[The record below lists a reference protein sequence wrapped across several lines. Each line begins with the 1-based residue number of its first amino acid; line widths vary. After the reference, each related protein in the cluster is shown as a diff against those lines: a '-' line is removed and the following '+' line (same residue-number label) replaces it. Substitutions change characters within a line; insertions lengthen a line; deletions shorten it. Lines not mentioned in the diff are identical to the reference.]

1 MSAAIADPTVNRRT
15 LSVSLIIAA
24 GCLLGVMLMTDL
36 LSGSGNSLAK
46 LARALAVTGAL
57 AGFLNPRLG
66 LYLLVLSTAYLDLLK
81 RMLVFYDRPTMID
94 LFYVLGVAP
103 LILAGVTTGVIVGGL
118 FGKFE
123 LRSIHWKLLG
133 FALLYNL
140 IAALAAFS
148 ESGPMSAAATVANQS
163 FYSLLIFVVPALF
176 QKIEEFWKLVR
187 FALWIFV
194 PVALYAIYQSIYG
207 LSMFEVAYLKSG
219 LTIMVKELDDVR
231 PRPFSTLSS
240 CGALGFVSATL
251 CVLAL
256 APFVAG
262 KNFPGVGRHR
272 NVYLLLALLFFAATA
287 VSLVRS
293 ANIVWLIA
301 LPALFLLVD
310 RRRTKLFYASCVGV
324 FMTLVMASN
333 WFQKMLPVWDSYLVK
348 STPFLLQATRIQ
360 TFGDRLHSYNQLKNP
375 DNYSLFGLSHEVPTH
390 DSITSAL
397 VRHGAVPVL
406 ILAVIVIVALVKVHG
421 RLQQLENP
429 SERRLAALFLGTV
442 AAIFAG
448 GALFGEV
455 FGIFPINTYW
465 WMIMGAAMSMTLAR
479 APRAA
484 GQESPAATTA
494 AEPVPLAV
502 PPRKR
507 GIPFGIRTT
516 EPQVGGV

>member
-1 MSAAIADPTVNRRT
+1 MNAAIADPTVNRRT

-46 LARALAVTGAL
+46 LARALAVAGAL
-57 AGFLNPRLG
+57 MGFLNPRVG
-66 LYLLVLSTAYLDLLK
+66 LYLLVFSTAYLDLLK

-103 LILAGVTTGVIVGGL
+103 LILGGVTMGVIVGGL
-118 FGKFE
+118 LGKFE

-140 IAALAAFS
+140 AVAWAAFS

-176 QKIEEFWKLVR
+176 QRVEEFWKLAR
-187 FALWIFV
+187 FALWVFV
-194 PVALYAIYQSIYG
+194 PVAGYAIYQSVFG
-207 LSMFEVAYLKSG
+207 LSMFEIAYLKSG

-240 CGALGFVSATL
+240 CGALGFVSATMF
-251 CVLAL
+251 VLSL
-256 APFVAG
+256 APLVAG
-262 KNFPGVGRHR
+262 RAHPEVGKHR
-272 NVYLLLALLFFAATA
+272 NLFLLLALLFLAATA

-293 ANIVWLIA
+293 ANIVWLVA
-301 LPALFLLVD
+301 LPALFLLAN
-310 RRRTKLFYASCVGV
+310 RRRTKIFYASCVGV
-324 FMTLVMASN
+324 FMTLVLASN
-333 WFQKMLPVWDSYLVK
+333 WLLKMLPVWDSYLIK

-375 DNYSLFGLSHEVPTH
+375 DNYSLFGLSHEVATH
-390 DSITSAL
+390 DSITAAL
-397 VRHGAVPVL
+397 VRHGAVPMI
-406 ILAVIVIVALVKVHG
+406 ILAVIVIVALIKIHG
-421 RLQQLENP
+421 RLQQLDNP
-429 SERRLAALFLGTV
+429 AERRLAALYMGTV

-448 GALFGEV
+448 GALFGQV

-465 WMIMGAAMSMTLAR
+465 WMIMGALMSMTLAR
-479 APRAA
+479 SKAPVE
-484 GQESPAATTA
+484 QHSPEPA
-494 AEPVPLAV
+494 PVPV
-502 PPRKR
+502 PVPVPERKR
-507 GIPFGIRTT
+507 GIPFGNRPVQ
-516 EPQVGGV
+516 PQVGGA

>member
-1 MSAAIADPTVNRRT
+1 MNSAIADPSVNRRT
-15 LSVSLIIAA
+15 LSVSLVIAA
-24 GCLLGVMLMTDL
+24 GCLLGVVLMTDL
-36 LSGSGNSLAK
+36 LSASGNSLAK
-46 LARALAVTGAL
+46 LARAMAAAGAL
-57 AGFLNPRLG
+57 AGFLNPRMG
-66 LYLLVLSTAYLDLLK
+66 LYLLVISTAYLDLLK

-103 LILAGVTTGVIVGGL
+103 LILAGITMGVIVGGM

-140 IAALAAFS
+140 AVALAAFS

-176 QKIEEFWKLVR
+176 QKVEEFWKLVR

-194 PVALYAIYQSIYG
+194 PVALYAIYQSVCG
-207 LSMFEVAYLKSG
+207 LSMFEIAYLKSG

-251 CVLAL
+251 FVLAL
-256 APFVAG
+256 APVIAG
-262 KNFPGVGRHR
+262 RAHPEVGKKRY
-272 NVYLLLALLFFAATA
+272 VYLLLALLFLAATV

-293 ANIVWLIA
+293 ANIVWLVA

-310 RRRTKLFYASCVGV
+310 RRRTKVFYVSCVGG
-324 FMTLVMASN
+324 FMTLVFTSN
-333 WFQKMLPVWDSYLVK
+333 WLLKMLPVWDSYLIK

-375 DNYSLFGLSHEVPTH
+375 DNYSLFGLSHDVATH
-390 DSITSAL
+390 DSITAAL
-397 VRHGAVPVL
+397 VRHGAVPVF
-406 ILAVIVIVALVKVHG
+406 ILAVIVVVALIKVHG
-421 RLQQLENP
+421 RLQRLSNP
-429 SERRLAALFLGTV
+429 AERRLAALYMGTV

-448 GALFGEV
+448 GALFGQV

-465 WMIMGAAMSMTLAR
+465 WMIMGALMSMTLAR
-479 APRAA
+479 SKAPME
-484 GQESPAATTA
+484 QKLLSDVESPQVA
-494 AEPVPLAV
+494 PVARPAG
-502 PPRKR
+502 KR
-507 GIPFGIRTT
+507 GIPFGNRVPR
-516 EPQVGGV
+516 PQVGSA